1 MSMKNR
7 ASSTPS
13 AAALERR
20 KPRYSASLKV
30 LVFTK
35 GLEHFQSERA
45 ANISSGGIF
54 VCTDHICDVGEK
66 LHIRII
72 FSDLDAFFDVRTRVA
87 WVCGDDTSHPQGLGL
102 EFVDVNDAQKQVISQ
117 FLSKYINVK
126 EK

>member
-1 MSMKNR
+1 MSTKKN
-7 ASSTPS
+7 
-13 AAALERR
+13 AATAERR
-20 KPRYSASLKV
+20 KPRYATSLKV

-54 VCTDHICDVGEK
+54 VCTDHICEVGEK

-72 FSDLDAFFDVRTRVA
+72 FSDLDAYFDVKTRVA
-87 WVCGDDTSHPQGLGL
+87 WVCGDDSSHPQGFGL
-102 EFVDVNDAQKQVISQ
+102 QFTDLNDAHKQVIDK

-126 EK
+126 ER